1 MHLKKLSELRIKHR
15 LTQEELSKILGVGRS
30 TYSMYE
36 QGNREMDYTLLVKL
50 ADFYKV
56 SLDYLFNRTEFPI
69 IPDLYSKDEIEFM
82 TKSLKLYKELRDK
95 YK

>member
-1 MHLKKLSELRIKHR
+1 VHLKKLSELRIKHQ

-30 TYSMYE
+30 TYAMYE
-36 QGNREMDYTLLVKL
+36 QGNREMDFTALVKL

-56 SLDYLFNRTEFPI
+56 SLDYLFGRTELPI
-69 IPDLYSKDEIEFM
+69 IPELYTKDEIEFM
-82 TKSLKLYKELRDK
+82 TKSLHLYKEVKEK